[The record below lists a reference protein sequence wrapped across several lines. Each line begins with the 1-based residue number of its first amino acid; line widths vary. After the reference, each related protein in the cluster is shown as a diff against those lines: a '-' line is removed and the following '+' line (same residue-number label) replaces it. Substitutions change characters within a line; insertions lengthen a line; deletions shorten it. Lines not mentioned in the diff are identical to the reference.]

1 MTNVSFAIFSIKT
14 VQINQM
20 HLPSCLLNTSVTSF
34 NYSKVMSEKTV
45 ASSVLMAANQASS
58 ELKFSPSPAAVKMDA
73 PYPNRGLV

>member
-45 ASSVLMAANQASS
+45 ASSVLTSTNEASS
-58 ELKFSPSPAAVKMDA
+58 ELFSPSPAAVKIDD
-73 PYPNRGLV
+73 PYPNCGRV